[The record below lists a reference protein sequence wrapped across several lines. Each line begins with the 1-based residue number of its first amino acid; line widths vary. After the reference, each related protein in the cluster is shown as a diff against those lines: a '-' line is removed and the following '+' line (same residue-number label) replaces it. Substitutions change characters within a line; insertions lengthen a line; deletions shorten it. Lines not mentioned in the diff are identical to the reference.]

1 MLAEV
6 RLIVDPK
13 EARLTVR
20 HADDVVENEVW
31 SYSRP
36 MGRTEAKELVKT
48 VFDTTYDMMN
58 FVSNHGDTEG

>member
-1 MLAEV
+1 MALAEV
-6 RLIVDPK
+6 RLIVAAK

-20 HADDVVENEVW
+20 HGDDLVEDELW
-31 SYSRP
+31 SYPRP

-58 FVSNHGDTEG
+58 FVSNHGAEE

>member
-6 RLIVDPK
+6 RLVVEPR

-20 HADDVVENEVW
+20 HGDDVVENEVW
-31 SYSRP
+31 AYPRS